1 MSFTIDFIG
10 NIVYNYLSKSL
21 IWLQFD
27 LLLYS
32 ISAIGCVATLALNL
46 DSIQDQ
52 NTGGGGVMESW
63 QQPAWLVM

>member
-1 MSFTIDFIG
+1 MHITTDFIS
-10 NIVYNYLSKSL
+10 NILYIYLSKSL

-32 ISAIGCVATLALNL
+32 IYAIGCVATLDLNL

-52 NTGGGGVMESW
+52 NTGEGGVMESW

>member
-1 MSFTIDFIG
+1 MHITTDFIS
-10 NIVYNYLSKSL
+10 NILYIYLSKSL

-32 ISAIGCVATLALNL
+32 ISAIGCVAKLDLNL

-52 NTGGGGVMESW
+52 NTEEGGMMESRL
-63 QQPAWLVM
+63 QPAWLVM

>member
-1 MSFTIDFIG
+1 MHITTDFIS
-10 NIVYNYLSKSL
+10 NILYIYLSKSL

-32 ISAIGCVATLALNL
+32 IYAIGCVATF

-52 NTGGGGVMESW
+52 NTGEGGVMESW

>member
-1 MSFTIDFIG
+1 MHITTDFIS
-10 NIVYNYLSKSL
+10 NILYIYLSKSL

-32 ISAIGCVATLALNL
+32 IYAIGCVATLDLNL